1 MFKGSFWVSLV
12 AMVTHLVMCK
22 FKSHLQAP
30 SKKVMTGRVFVNC
43 HHCATSNDLTQCS
56 QQLLFTAVIVMQSSK
71 RICSKS
77 LHKINYLLGSA
88 YAYQPCS
95 QSYEILYGKFII
107 PSRCLCACVP
117 VCLCAHMPMWPNHVP
132 MSTHTYM
139 YPPCAWG
146 LLNVFYLTVFPL
158 TERHT
163 HQFSLGRGLLVWTIN
178 KRWQTINTAKISRL
192 RLHPE
197 SSESY
202 LYARHYTWLS
212 WGKSKLYSRHDDTSW
227 RLMYHDIMI
236 NNYPGNAPKLRLYT
250 PSLFPRLWKSPP
262 TPFPSPLHLPLV

>member
-1 MFKGSFWVSLV
+1 MFAITTLYRCHCN
-12 AMVTHLVMCK
+12 AIL
-22 FKSHLQAP
+22 AP
-30 SKKVMTGRVFVNC
+30 REY
-43 HHCATSNDLTQCS
+43 
-56 QQLLFTAVIVMQSSK
+56 
-71 RICSKS
+71 ICSKS

-88 YAYQPCS
+88 YANQPCS
-95 QSYEILYGKFII
+95 QSYEILYGKCIV
-107 PSRCLCACVP
+107 PSRCLCARVLTCPCDLTMCSHAP
-117 VCLCAHMPMWPNHVP
+117 VC
-132 MSTHTYM
+132 TYM

-146 LLNVFYLTVFPL
+146 LHNVFYLTVFPL